1 MSHAHVS
8 PVEASELAHGAPP
21 RPGGGM
27 PWPDAR
33 RQARVAALPLAPR
46 RLSLPAAC
54 GQLLAA
60 DLLALTD
67 LPVTDTSSMDG
78 WAVAGPPPWRV
89 VAELPAGRLLDAGLA
104 AGECA
109 GIATGGVVPDG
120 ADAVLPVERSL
131 REATEI
137 RPAYPDTASARRTHI
152 RLAGEEAARGD
163 VLLPAG
169 TVVTPPA
176 VGLAAAAGHDT
187 LLVIP
192 PATVDVFVLGDELA
206 SAGRPAPGRTRDAL
220 GPQLP
225 GWLAAFGTE
234 QPSIVL
240 LPDRLPDLVAGLAN
254 SGADVVVTT
263 GGTSVGLR
271 DHVRSAVARVG
282 GKVVVD
288 GVHVKPGHP
297 MLLAA
302 LPDGR
307 WLVGLPG
314 NPLAACVALLTL
326 VRPLLDGLHGLG
338 QAPKVTATL
347 ATSEPGRPGDGHR
360 LIPVR
365 RGADG
370 EATVSPSCGS
380 AMLRGLAQATGLVVV
395 PPRGAAAGDI
405 VEYLPLPWQQQM
417 AADRFVETHG
427 LSREAP
433 A

>member
-1 MSHAHVS
+1 MSHAEGPMAEAFEPA
-8 PVEASELAHGAPP
+8 PVPPP
-21 RPGGGM
+21 RPGGGL

-33 RQARVAALPLAPR
+33 AYAGAAALPLAPR
-46 RLSLPAAC
+46 KLPLQAAC
-54 GQLLAA
+54 GALLAA

-78 WAVAGPPPWRV
+78 WAVAGSPPWQV
-89 VAELPAGRLLDAGLA
+89 VAELPAGRLPAGNLA
-104 AGECA
+104 DGQCA
-109 GIATGGVVPDG
+109 GIATGGVVPLG
-120 ADAVLPVERSL
+120 AVAVLPVERSL
-131 REATEI
+131 RDANGV
-137 RPAYPDTASARRTHI
+137 RPASPEVVSALRTHI
-152 RLAGEEAARGD
+152 RPAGEEAARGD
-163 VLLPAG
+163 VLLRAG

-192 PATVDVFVLGDELA
+192 RATVDVFILGDEIA
-206 SAGRPAPGRTRDAL
+206 SSGEPAPGRTRDAL

-225 GWLAAFGTE
+225 AWLAAFRTE
-234 QPSIVL
+234 PPSIVL
-240 LPDRLPDLVAGLAN
+240 LPDRLADLVAGLAS
-254 SGADVVVTT
+254 SGADVVITT

-271 DHVRSAVARVG
+271 DHVRTAVVRAG
-282 GKVVVD
+282 GRVVVD

-302 LPDGR
+302 LPRGR

-338 QAPKVTATL
+338 PAPMVTATL
-347 ATSEPGRPGDGHR
+347 TASEPGRPGDGHR

-365 RGADG
+365 RGDDG
-370 EATVSPSCGS
+370 AAAVLSSCGS

-395 PPRGAAAGDI
+395 PPGGAAAGDE
-405 VEYLPLPWQQQM
+405 VEYLPMPWQQRVV
-417 AADRFVETHG
+417 AAT
-427 LSREAP
+427 S
-433 A
+433 